1 MSESPAILDK
11 ILARKRKSLD
21 TAKSQTSL
29 DELKSRISEL
39 PEPLPFIV
47 ALVRTSDTLALI
59 AELKKA
65 SPSKGLIRP
74 DFDPERFARI
84 YEAHGA
90 SCISVLTEEDFFQ
103 GSIQY
108 LDIVR
113 SAVKNIP
120 ILRKDFIFDPYQIYE
135 ARAHQADAVLLIASV
150 LGKNQIEDL
159 HGLADEL
166 GLDSLV
172 EVHNL
177 KELDTVLSTG
187 AALVGINNRNLG
199 TLKVNIETT
208 LAMLPDIP
216 EDRVVVTESG
226 ISTRADVE
234 RFLPTRVTA
243 MLVGTAIMK
252 STDAGAKIDELI
264 YGLRK
269 P

>member
-1 MSESPAILDK
+1 MNESPLILQK
-11 ILARKRKSLD
+11 ILAKKRDSLNK
-21 TAKSQTSL
+21 AKSRTSL
-29 DELKSRISEL
+29 DDLKSKIAEL
-39 PEPLPFIV
+39 PEPLSFIH
-47 ALVRTSDTLALI
+47 ALVRTPDTLALI

-74 DFDPERFARI
+74 DFETERFARI

-90 SCISVLTEEDFFQ
+90 ACISVLTEEVFFQ
-103 GSIQY
+103 GAIEY
-108 LDIVR
+108 LDTVR
-113 SAVKNIP
+113 NCIKKIP

-135 ARAHQADAVLLIASV
+135 ARAHQADAVLLIASA
-150 LGKNQIEDL
+150 LERNQIEDL
-159 HGLADEL
+159 YGLASEL

-177 KELDTVLSTG
+177 QELDNVLYIG
-187 AALVGINNRNLG
+187 APLIGINNRNLD
-199 TLKVNIETT
+199 TLKVDIETT

-226 ISTRADVE
+226 INTRADVE
-234 RFLPTRVTA
+234 RFLPTRVAA

-252 STDAGAKIDELI
+252 SEDAGAKIDELI
-264 YGLRK
+264 YGFRK